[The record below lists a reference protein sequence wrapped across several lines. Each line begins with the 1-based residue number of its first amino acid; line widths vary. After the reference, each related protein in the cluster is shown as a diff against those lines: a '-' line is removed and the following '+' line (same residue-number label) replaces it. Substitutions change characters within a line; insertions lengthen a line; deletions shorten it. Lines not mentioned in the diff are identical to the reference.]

1 MTSTH
6 ELLCLTVTT
15 MADEDAWL
23 SVQES
28 VKSMSADEARASL
41 EELLVISAG
50 SFVTAAG
57 AFEVDVMGLIDDNYD
72 LLYSQVNEL
81 IDPVEGQ

>member
-6 ELLCLTVTT
+6 ELLCLTATT
-15 MADEDAWL
+15 MHSEDAWL

-28 VKSMSADEARASL
+28 IHTMDVDELRANL

-50 SFVTAAG
+50 AFVMAAG
-57 AFEVDVMGLIDDNYD
+57 AFETDIMGLIDSNYE
-72 LLYSQVNEL
+72 LLYTEMGDQ
-81 IDPVEGQ
+81 